1 MSIFKKSY
9 RVAGWATFAVAMI
22 VYFFSVE
29 RTGSL
34 WDCGEFISAAY
45 KLQVV
50 HPPGAPLFIIMARM
64 FAWVGDMISSDPSAI
79 GHAVNL
85 FSGMASAFAAAF
97 VAWSTTLLSKMA
109 VVGRVGTP
117 TKEQSIS
124 FALSGVVAGLTAAFC
139 TSVWFSAVE
148 GEVYALSTFF
158 TALTV
163 WSAVV
168 WYSLPKDP
176 QHDRWLLFAI
186 FAAALSIGVHLLSLL
201 TFPALALFYYY
212 KKFNKRSLGGGI
224 LAMLVGVLMIVIIQQ
239 LVIIGIP
246 AFWYSLDVMM
256 VNSFGLPANS
266 GIIPT
271 VLILAALIVFGLRYA
286 EKKKKALLEQAL
298 LAFML
303 AVIGYSTIAVVVI
316 RSNANP
322 PINMN
327 DPSDPSRLLPYINRE
342 QYGERPLLFGPHYE
356 ASPTQYDRED
366 RLGLVDGE
374 YEKVTE
380 KITPLY
386 AKKDEMFFPRLG
398 HMDSRR
404 QQLYRTWLDNRKGQ
418 SPSMADNLQFFVT
431 YQVGWMYVR
440 YFMWNFVG
448 RQNAEQG
455 FFPWNVKSGHWE
467 SGVKFIDEA
476 RLYNM
481 SDLPPP
487 MKKEKSKNHYYFIPL
502 IFGIIG
508 LIWHFKTRRKDFFAL
523 LALFFIT
530 GLGIIVYSNQPPN
543 EPRERD
549 YVLVGS
555 FITYAMWVGMAVNAL
570 FQFIRE
576 RSSLKGVA
584 ASFVAGGIILFA
596 PLIMMIEN
604 FDDHS
609 RRWITGARDY
619 ASNYLHSLEDNA
631 ILFTYGD
638 NDTYPLWYAQEVEG
652 VRPDVRIINLS
663 LIAVDWYIDQMR
675 RKVNESP
682 AIKMSVPQ
690 EAIRGNKRNSIGYY
704 SEGKGPNIP
713 IQRFLKFLAEDHPL
727 RGANQ
732 QIETYLPT
740 KNTFIPV
747 DKQKAIATGWVDEE
761 LADQIVD
768 SIPINISG
776 NYITKDDLAI
786 MDIIASNVHER
797 PVYFASTVQPSK
809 LQGLNDYMQFEGL
822 AMRVVPVHTPS
833 NQSLSIYGAGM
844 VAADKVLENI
854 SEHYRWGNFDKYDL
868 FVDESYSAAIQ
879 AHRMV
884 MMRTVEKFLDQ
895 GEHEKAVQMADLY
908 FEGFPNMN
916 FPFITHQVTPFINAY
931 IQAGEMDKARDK
943 LDVLTVQIEEYMEF
957 YVSLDPET
965 LQSGFVQEFRYA
977 QRTLRETIQMAQQI
991 SQEYGNEVSKRLSKY
1006 NNQNQRING

>member
-1 MSIFKKSY
+1 MSIFRKSY
-9 RVAGWATFAVAMI
+9 RAAGWITFAVAMI

-64 FAWVGDMISSDPSAI
+64 FTAVADALFEDPAAI

-85 FSGMASAFAAAF
+85 FSGMATAFAAAF
-97 VAWSTTLLSKMA
+97 VAWTTTLLSKMA
-109 VVGRVGTP
+109 VLGRAGKADKV
-117 TKEQSIS
+117 QSIT
-124 FALSGVVAGLTAAFC
+124 FALSGLAAGLTAAFA

-158 TALTV
+158 TAITI

-186 FAAALSIGVHLLSLL
+186 FVAALSIGVHLLSLL

-212 KKFNKRSLGGGI
+212 KKFNKQSLGGGI
-224 LAMLVGVLMIVIIQQ
+224 IAMLIGVAMIIIIQKVII
-239 LVIIGIP
+239 VGIP
-246 AFWYSLDVMM
+246 TLWYGIDLMM
-256 VNSFGLPANS
+256 VNSLGLPPNS

-271 VLILAALIVFGLRYA
+271 VIILAVAIVLGLRYA
-286 EKKKKALLEQAL
+286 EKKKKALLEQAI

-303 AVIGYSTIAVVVI
+303 AIIGYSTIAVVVI

-342 QYGERPLLFGPHYE
+342 QYGERPLLFGPHYD
-356 ASPTQYDRED
+356 AQPVKYDRQD
-366 RLGLVDGE
+366 RLGLVDGK
-374 YEKVTE
+374 YEKVSE

-386 AKKDEMFFPRLG
+386 SKKDEMFFPRLG

-404 QQLYRTWLDNRKGQ
+404 QRLYRIWLDKKKGQ
-418 SPSMADNLQFFVT
+418 DPTFADNIQFFVS
-431 YQVGWMYVR
+431 YQIGWMYVR

-455 FFPWNVKSGHWE
+455 FFPWNVKSGHWA
-467 SGVKFIDEA
+467 SGIDFIDDA
-476 RLYNM
+476 RLYDT
-481 SDLPPP
+481 SELPPS
-487 MKKEKSKNHYYFIPL
+487 MEEEESRNHYYFIPFIL
-502 IFGIIG
+502 GIIG
-508 LIWHFKTRRKDFFAL
+508 LIWQFRTRRKDFFAL
-523 LALFFIT
+523 LGLFIIT

-555 FITYAMWVGMAVNAL
+555 FMTYAMWIGMAVNAL
-570 FQFIRE
+570 FQLIRE
-576 RSSLKGVA
+576 RSGLSGIA
-584 ASFVAGGIILFA
+584 ASIVSGVIVLFA
-596 PLIMMIEN
+596 PAIMLSEN
-604 FDDHS
+604 YDDHS
-609 RRWITGARDY
+609 RRWITAARDY
-619 ASNYLHSLEDNA
+619 ATNYLQSLEEDA

-682 AIKMSVPQ
+682 PIKMTVPQ
-690 EAIRGNKRNSIGYY
+690 EAIRGDKRNSIGYY

-713 IQRFLKFLAEDHPL
+713 IQRFLKFVAEDHPL

-732 QIETYLPT
+732 QIDTYLPT
-740 KNTFIPV
+740 KQTYIPV
-747 DKQKAIATGWVDEE
+747 NKQEAIASGWVDES
-761 LADQIVD
+761 LADQIAD

-786 MDIIASNVHER
+786 MDIIASNIPER
-797 PVYFASTVQPSK
+797 PIYFASTVQPSK

-822 AMRVVPVHTPS
+822 AMRVVPIHTPS
-833 NQSLSIYGAGM
+833 NKSLSIYGSGR
-844 VAADKVLENI
+844 VAADRVLENI
-854 SEHYRWGNFDKYDL
+854 SEHYSWGNFDKYDL

-884 MMRTVEKFLDQ
+884 MMRSVEKFLGR
-895 GEHEKAVQMADLY
+895 GEHQKAVQMADHY

-916 FPFITHQVTPFINAY
+916 FPFIKHQVTPFINAY
-931 IQAGEMDKARDK
+931 IQANEIEKAK
-943 LDVLTVQIEEYMEF
+943 EKIDVLATQVEEYMEF
-957 YVSLDPET
+957 YISLEPSK
-965 LQSGFVQEFRYA
+965 LRSGFEQDFRFA
-977 QRTLRETIQMAQQI
+977 QRTLRETMQMAQQI
-991 SQEYGNEVSKRLSKY
+991 GGEYGKEITSRLNQY
-1006 NNQNQRING
+1006 NAQNQQING